1 MNKLFTSI
9 RGLLP
14 LMLGFCL
21 LFMSKPVHAL
31 TTVISTDTSWRV
43 YLQPPAPPA
52 SWLTAPAAS
61 LSPLT
66 WRVPG
71 GGKSNCGQL
80 GIAGVNKIWY
90 PNLLPYSPYQTCY
103 FRKSFMV
110 DKLCEVKSLVIEAA
124 SDDEFTLYVN
134 GNYIG
139 IGGAAAKTMTIPVSY
154 LRCGEN
160 VIAIKARDIA
170 AVCWWMSAR
179 ATMTTNPIA
188 FAVST
193 NATAANPICAGTSL
207 QLFATG
213 MPAGTTYSW
222 TGPSGFVSNLQ
233 NPVIPFAAITATG
246 IYTVTASYGQ
256 CCKYTLSIKVGVK
269 NCCETS
275 PVANDCCL
283 DFTSKGIKCVAGV
296 YYFSFCVKNNS
307 GHNIQQVKVF
317 STTAGVNYTPNIFSV
332 SLAPGQTYC
341 NTVVV
346 SGPNAVAGNTV
357 CMKAEL
363 VEIDKNK
370 CEEIWFCISKNELC
384 LPLPFCPV
392 VQNCD
397 SVKVSLAPN
406 IITIC
411 KGDSVQLNP
420 IVSPASGLNYL
431 WTPATGLSSTTI
443 KNPWAK
449 PIVTTNY
456 VLVVSLPGTNC
467 LRESGVTVIVKDC
480 PKPCDSLSV
489 AFNPINLTICRG
501 DSVKLNPIV
510 TPSSGVTY
518 TWTPPAG
525 LSSTSIKNPWAKPTT
540 TTAYTLTVAIVGTNG
555 QTLCKRNATVN
566 VTVKDCPKPCD
577 SLSVAF
583 NPTTVTICKG
593 DSVQLNPIVAP
604 SSGVTYLWTPPTG
617 LSSTTIKN
625 PWAKPLVTTSYVL
638 AVGIKGTNC
647 LREAVIQVI
656 VKNCPKPCDSLS
668 VAFNPINLTICR
680 GDSVKLNPIVSPAS
694 GVIYTWTP
702 PAGLSST
709 SIKNPWAK
717 PTTTTAYTLTVSIV
731 DATGQVLCSRS
742 ATVTVTVKD
751 CTNPCDKLSVNFT
764 PMSVTICKGD
774 SVQLNPNVTPA
785 VGVTYLWTPPTG
797 LSSTTIKN
805 PWAKPMVT
813 TSYVL
818 AVGIPGTTC
827 LREAVIQV
835 IVKDCTKPCDSL
847 SVAFNPTTLNICRGD
862 SVQLNPIVTPSSG
875 VTYLWTP
882 PIGLS
887 STTIK
892 NPWAKPL
899 ATTTYVLS
907 VGIKGTTCLKQA
919 VVNVVVKDCANP
931 CQNLSVGFNPNVVT
945 VCKGDSVQLNP
956 VVAPA
961 TGVTYTWTP
970 PTGLSS
976 TTIKN
981 PWAKPLTTTIY
992 ILKVSILNTAGLPLC
1007 IREAPVTVF
1016 VKDCPPAT
1024 GGRIGTGEGNTN
1036 SSEGVKVF
1044 PNPTQDELTVE
1055 IPENLDWKSVQLV
1068 NQQGVSFGQ
1077 QERQAG
1083 SPSVKFNLRKAPIGS
1098 YLILIQTTDGQV
1110 VKKIMKE

>member
-1 MNKLFTSI
+1 MFTAMNKLFTSL
-9 RGLLP
+9 RGLMP

-52 SWLTAPAAS
+52 SWLTAPAGS

-66 WRVPG
+66 WKVPG

-80 GIAGVNKIWY
+80 GISGVNKIWY
-90 PNLLPYSPYQTCY
+90 PNPLPYTPYQTCY

-124 SDDEFTLYVN
+124 SDDEFILYVN

-139 IGGAAAKTMTIPVSY
+139 TGGAAAKTMTIPVSF

-160 VIAIKARDIA
+160 VIAIRARDIA

-179 ATMTTNPIA
+179 ATLITNPIA
-188 FAVST
+188 FTVST
-193 NATAANPICAGTSL
+193 NATATNPICAGTSL
-207 QLFATG
+207 QLFASG
-213 MPAGTTYSW
+213 MPAGSTYSW

-233 NPVIPFAAITATG
+233 NPVIPFAAITASG

-256 CCKYTLSIKVGVK
+256 CCKYTVSIKVAVK
-269 NCCETS
+269 NCCDVS

-283 DFTSKGIKCVAGV
+283 DFTSKSIKCIGGV

-370 CEEIWFCISKNELC
+370 CEEIWFCISKNEIC

-392 VQNCD
+392 IQNCD
-397 SVKVSLAPN
+397 SVKVSFAPN
-406 IITIC
+406 VITIC

-420 IVSPASGLNYL
+420 IVSPAVGLTYL
-431 WTPATGLSSTTI
+431 WTPATGLSATNI

-456 VLVVSLPGTNC
+456 VLMVSLPGTNC
-467 LRESGVTVIVKDC
+467 VKESVIQVIVKDC

-489 AFNPINLTICRG
+489 AFNPTNLTICRG
-501 DSVKLNPIV
+501 DSVQLNPIV
-510 TPSSGVTY
+510 TPASGVTY
-518 TWTPPAG
+518 TWTPPTG
-525 LSSTSIKNPWAKPTT
+525 LSSASIKNPWAKPTT

-583 NPTTVTICKG
+583 NP
-593 DSVQLNPIVAP
+593 
-604 SSGVTYLWTPPTG
+604 
-617 LSSTTIKN
+617 
-625 PWAKPLVTTSYVL
+625 
-638 AVGIKGTNC
+638 
-647 LREAVIQVI
+647 
-656 VKNCPKPCDSLS
+656 
-668 VAFNPINLTICR
+668 INLTICR
-680 GDSVKLNPIVSPAS
+680 GDSVKLNPIVSPGS

-702 PAGLSST
+702 PAGLSAT
-709 SIKNPWAK
+709 NIKNPWAK

-731 DATGQVLCSRS
+731 DATGQVLCKRS

-751 CTNPCDKLSVNFT
+751 CTNPCDKLSVGFT
-764 PMSVTICKGD
+764 TTSVTICKGD

-785 VGVTYLWTPPTG
+785 AGVTYLWTPPTG
-797 LSSTTIKN
+797 LSATNIKN
-805 PWAKPMVT
+805 PWAKPIVT

-818 AVGIPGTTC
+818 AVSIPGTNC
-827 LREAVIQV
+827 FKEAAIQV
-835 IVKDCTKPCDSL
+835 IVKDCPKPCDSL
-847 SVAFNPTTLNICRGD
+847 SVAFNPTTITICRGD
-862 SVQLNPIVTPSSG
+862 SVQLNPIVTPAVG
-875 VTYLWTP
+875 VSYLWTP
-882 PIGLS
+882 PTGLSSAIIKNPWAKPMVSTTYVLAVGIKGTTCLREAVVNVVVQDCANPCQTLSVGFNPNVVTICKGDSVQLNPIVAPATGVTYTWSPPAGLS

-899 ATTTYVLS
+899 
-907 VGIKGTTCLKQA
+907 GTT
-919 VVNVVVKDCANP
+919 V
-931 CQNLSVGFNPNVVT
+931 
-945 VCKGDSVQLNP
+945 
-956 VVAPA
+956 
-961 TGVTYTWTP
+961 
-970 PTGLSS
+970 
-976 TTIKN
+976 
-981 PWAKPLTTTIY
+981 Y
-992 ILKVSILNTAGLPLC
+992 ILKVSILNSTGQMLC
-1007 IREAPVTVF
+1007 MREAPVTVF
-1016 VKDCPPAT
+1016 VKDCSAGT
-1024 GGRIGTGEGNTN
+1024 GGRIGTGEGNAN

-1077 QERQAG
+1077 QERQVG
-1083 SPSVKFNLRKAPIGS
+1083 SSSVRFNLRKAPIGS
-1098 YLILIQTTDGQV
+1098 YLIQIQTKDGQI
-1110 VKKIMKE
+1110 VKKIVKE

>member
-1 MNKLFTSI
+1 MFTAMNKLFTSL
-9 RGLLP
+9 RGLMP

-21 LFMSKPVHAL
+21 LFMSKSVHAL

-52 SWLTAPAAS
+52 SWLTAPAGS

-66 WRVPG
+66 WKVPG

-80 GIAGVNKIWY
+80 GISGVNKIWY
-90 PNLLPYSPYQTCY
+90 PNLLPYTPYQTCY

-110 DKLCEVKSLVIEAA
+110 DKLCEVQSLVIEAA

-170 AVCWWMSAR
+170 AACWWMSAR
-179 ATMTTNPIA
+179 ATLTTNPIN
-188 FAVST
+188 FTVST
-193 NATAANPICAGTSL
+193 NATATNPICAGTSL
-207 QLFATG
+207 QLFASG
-213 MPAGTTYSW
+213 MPAGATYSW

-269 NCCETS
+269 NCCDIS

-283 DFTSKGIKCVAGV
+283 DFTSKGIKCIGGV

-346 SGPNAVAGNTV
+346 SGPNALAGNTV

-397 SVKVSLAPN
+397 SVKVSFAPN

-420 IVSPASGLNYL
+420 IVSPAAGLSYL
-431 WTPATGLSSTTI
+431 WTPATGLSTTTI

-467 LRESGVTVIVKDC
+467 IRESGVTVIVKDC
-480 PKPCDSLSV
+480 QKPCDSLSV

-510 TPSSGVTY
+510 SPASGVTY

-625 PWAKPLVTTSYVL
+625 PWAKPLVTTTYVL
-638 AVGIKGTNC
+638 AVGIKGTTC

-656 VKNCPKPCDSLS
+656 VKDCQKPCDSLS

-694 GVIYTWTP
+694 GVTYTWTP

-717 PTTTTAYTLTVSIV
+717 P
-731 DATGQVLCSRS
+731 
-742 ATVTVTVKD
+742 
-751 CTNPCDKLSVNFT
+751 
-764 PMSVTICKGD
+764 
-774 SVQLNPNVTPA
+774 
-785 VGVTYLWTPPTG
+785 
-797 LSSTTIKN
+797 
-805 PWAKPMVT
+805 
-813 TSYVL
+813 
-818 AVGIPGTTC
+818 
-827 LREAVIQV
+827 
-835 IVKDCTKPCDSL
+835 
-847 SVAFNPTTLNICRGD
+847 
-862 SVQLNPIVTPSSG
+862 
-875 VTYLWTP
+875 
-882 PIGLS
+882 
-887 STTIK
+887 
-892 NPWAKPL
+892 L
-899 ATTTYVLS
+899 ATTTYILT
-907 VGIKGTTCLKQA
+907 VGIKGTTCMRQA
-919 VVNVVVKDCANP
+919 IVNVVVKDCANP
-931 CQNLSVGFNPNVVT
+931 CQTLSVGFNPNVVT

-956 VVAPA
+956 IVAPA
-961 TGVTYTWTP
+961 TGVTYTWSP
-970 PTGLSS
+970 PAGLSS
-976 TTIKN
+976 SNIKN
-981 PWAKPLTTTIY
+981 PWAKPLATTVY
-992 ILKVSILNTAGLPLC
+992 ILKVSILNTDGLPLC

-1024 GGRIGTGEGNTN
+1024 GGRIGTGEGNAN

-1055 IPENLDWKSVQLV
+1055 MPDNLDWKSVQLV

-1110 VKKIMKE
+1110 VKKIVKE